1 MKKVLVTGCAGF
13 VGYHLVKQLLLE
25 GNCEVVG
32 VDDFSRP
39 TNDKEFQKLLTN
51 PLLTFIEGNLS
62 ETKFVET
69 LPSDVDIIFHLAA
82 INGTLNFY
90 QIPYDVAVSC
100 AIPTWNLVNRY
111 VNSNL
116 EKFIFAGTPESYAS
130 SILLGIAE
138 IPTKEEVPLSITS
151 PLDSRWSYASGKLFS
166 ESLVCMAAQQH
177 KFPFLIVR
185 LHNVYGP
192 RMGPHHFIPDFLN
205 RVKKGVFLLNGGT
218 DTRSF
223 LYIRDA
229 VSDLISLSTL
239 KSASEMIVNLGSDD
253 EIQIQK
259 VANEILLLL
268 GIEANL
274 EINASPPNSV
284 SRRVPDVS
292 RLNKLL
298 GPRHRTSLSMGLA
311 HCIKEVFQDYKMEN
325 HDV

>member
-32 VDDFSRP
+32 IDNFSRP
-39 TNDKEFQKLLTN
+39 TNDEEFQQLLTN

-62 ETKFVET
+62 ETTFVEN
-69 LPSDVDIIFHLAA
+69 LPSDVDIIYHLAA

-100 AIPTWNLVNRY
+100 AIPTWNLINKY

-130 SILLGIAE
+130 SISLEIAD

-151 PLDSRWSYASGKLFS
+151 PLDSRWSYASGKIFS

-177 KFPFLIVR
+177 KLPFLIVR

-192 RMGPHHFIPDFLN
+192 RMGPHHFIPDFLG
-205 RVKKGVFLLNGGT
+205 RVKKGVFSLNGGT

-229 VSDLISLSTL
+229 VSDLICLSRLT
-239 KSASEMIVNLGSDD
+239 SASDLIVNLGSDD
-253 EIQIQK
+253 EIEIQK
-259 VANEILLLL
+259 VAKEILLLL

-292 RLNKLL
+292 RLNNLL
-298 GPRHRTSLSMGLA
+298 GPRHRTTLSVGLTN
-311 HCIKEVFQDYKMEN
+311 CIKEVFPDLKMDN

>member
-32 VDDFSRP
+32 IDDFSRP
-39 TNDKEFQKLLTN
+39 TNDEEFQQLLTN
-51 PLLTFIEGNLS
+51 PLFTFIEGNLS
-62 ETKFVET
+62 ETKFVDS
-69 LPSDVDIIFHLAA
+69 LPSSVDIIFHLAA

-90 QIPYDVAVSC
+90 ELPYDVAVSC
-100 AIPTWNLVNRY
+100 AIPTWNLINKY

-130 SILLGIAE
+130 SIALGIAE

-151 PLDSRWSYASGKLFS
+151 PLEPRWSYASGKIFS
-166 ESLVCMAAQQH
+166 ESLICMAAQQH
-177 KFPFLIVR
+177 EFPFLIVR

-192 RMGPHHFIPDFLN
+192 RMGPHHFIPDFLH
-205 RVKKGVFLLNGGT
+205 RVKKGVFSLNGGT

-223 LYIRDA
+223 LYISDA
-229 VSDLISLSTL
+229 VSDLISLATL
-239 KSASEMIVNLGSDD
+239 RNASNLIVNLGSDD
-253 EIQIQK
+253 EIEIQK

-268 GIEANL
+268 GIKAVL
-274 EINASPPNSV
+274 EIKASPPNSV
-284 SRRVPDVS
+284 SRRVADIS
-292 RLNKLL
+292 RLNNLL
-298 GPRHRTSLSMGLA
+298 GPRSRTTLSVGLSN
-311 HCIKEVFQDYKMEN
+311 CIEEIFPDFKLEN